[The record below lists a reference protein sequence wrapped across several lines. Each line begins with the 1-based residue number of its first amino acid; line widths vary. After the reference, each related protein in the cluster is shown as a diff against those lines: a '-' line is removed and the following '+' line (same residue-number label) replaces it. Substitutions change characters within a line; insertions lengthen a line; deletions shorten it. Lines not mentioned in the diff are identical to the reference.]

1 MSNFME
7 IIEHGVFLGV
17 TIHVV
22 ELGATLLLCGFE
34 GKVLKEYNITF
45 LYICG
50 KKTPIVT
57 CIIIMSIL
65 CNKICHIP
73 VKYACLVNP
82 IKKKDKITRLTQR
95 VPYT

>member
-50 KKTPIVT
+50 KKN
-57 CIIIMSIL
+57 SH
-65 CNKICHIP
+65 CNMHHYN
-73 VKYACLVNP
+73 VYSL
-82 IKKKDKITRLTQR
+82 
-95 VPYT
+95 